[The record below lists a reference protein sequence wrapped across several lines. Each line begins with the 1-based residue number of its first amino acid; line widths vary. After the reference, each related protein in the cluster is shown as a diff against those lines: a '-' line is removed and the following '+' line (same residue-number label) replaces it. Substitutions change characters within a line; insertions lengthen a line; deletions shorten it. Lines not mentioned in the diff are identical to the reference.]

1 MREQILSFIRSK
13 GPVLPVEVAQLLKS
27 NILLASAYLSEMVS
41 NGTLKISNVKVGG
54 SPLYY
59 MPGQERMLEKYI
71 SKLHEKE
78 QRAVLELKQKKVL
91 KDSELE
97 PVVRVGLRN
106 ARDFAKP
113 VEVLINNQKQLFW
126 RWFLTPKSEV
136 ESIIRERYLKKPV
149 AERTPQVESKGAG
162 GETKEQKKIPEQTVK
177 EDVKR
182 VSFKDKVLEFF
193 DEHNI
198 KIRQQEEVKK
208 NKHYWFIIEVP
219 ASIGYITYYCEAKS
233 KKTITPSD
241 LSDALVKAQTRRL
254 PLLYISNGKS
264 SKSLQEMMD
273 NEFKNIILKE
283 I

>member
-1 MREQILSFIRSK
+1 MKEQILSFIRSK
-13 GPVLPVEVAQLLKS
+13 GPVLPVEIAQILKS

-41 NGTLKISNVKVGG
+41 NGTLKVSHVKIGG

-59 MPGQERMLEKYI
+59 LPGQERMLEKYI
-71 SKLHEKE
+71 PKLHEKE
-78 QRAVLELKQKKVL
+78 QRAVLELKQRKIL

-136 ESIIRERYLKKPV
+136 ESIIRERYFRKPV
-149 AERTPQVESKGAG
+149 AESAPEPKRVE
-162 GETKEQKKIPEQTVK
+162 EKEQKKIPEQPVK
-177 EDVKR
+177 NEVKK
-182 VSFKDKVLEFF
+182 SFKDKVLEFF

-219 ASIGYITYYCEAKS
+219 ASIGYITYYCEAKN

-241 LSDALVKAQTRRL
+241 LSDAYVKAQTRRL
-254 PLLYISNGKS
+254 PLIYISNGKP